1 LRRAARCCIS
11 VPGGPAP
18 RAEGQREVT
27 TREVDLKARYR
38 VKARFLYAAAAG
50 FHAPSNPIARTAM
63 ATRRSRTP
71 RPHQKINNMNDHPI
85 YITRDDNSKL
95 RLLLSAALNSNS
107 NTALQKLRDELD
119 RAVIIDPAAI
129 PEGVVTMDSTV
140 AFEDLGTNEV
150 EEYTI
155 TFPDR
160 ANVELKR
167 LSILAPIGTALI
179 GYQVGDVVNWSTP
192 GGLRQLK
199 ILRVTPPGP
208 GTSGASPL
216 PNTLAATVAS

>member
-1 LRRAARCCIS
+1 
-11 VPGGPAP
+11 
-18 RAEGQREVT
+18 
-27 TREVDLKARYR
+27 
-38 VKARFLYAAAAG
+38 
-50 FHAPSNPIARTAM
+50 
-63 ATRRSRTP
+63 
-71 RPHQKINNMNDHPI
+71 MNDHPI

-95 RLLLSAALNSNS
+95 RLLLSAALHSNS
-107 NTALQKLRDELD
+107 TTALQKLREELD
-119 RAVIIDPAAI
+119 RAVVIDPVAI
-129 PEGVVTMDSTV
+129 PAGVVTMDSTV

-179 GYQVGDVVNWSTP
+179 GYRVGDVVNWSTP

-199 ILRVTPPGP
+199 ILRVTPATP
-208 GTSGASPL
+208 GTSGPSAL
-216 PNTLAATVAS
+216 PKSLAVSVAS

>member
-1 LRRAARCCIS
+1 
-11 VPGGPAP
+11 
-18 RAEGQREVT
+18 
-27 TREVDLKARYR
+27 
-38 VKARFLYAAAAG
+38 
-50 FHAPSNPIARTAM
+50 
-63 ATRRSRTP
+63 
-71 RPHQKINNMNDHPI
+71 MNDHPI

-95 RLLLSAALNSNS
+95 RLLLGAALNSNS
-107 NTALQKLRDELD
+107 NSALQKLREELD
-119 RAVIIDPAAI
+119 RAVIVDPAAI

-179 GYQVGDVVNWSTP
+179 GYRVGDVVNWSTP

-199 ILRVTPPGP
+199 ILRVTPSVS
-208 GTSGASPL
+208 GTSGASSTPT
-216 PNTLAATVAS
+216 TLAATVAS